1 MEHAEARELLEISA
15 VEPGGLDR
23 LMAGDTVEASAL
35 AGHLAGCPDCAD
47 EMDRLRRASAV
58 IRRGVISLP
67 PPDLRERTLAVVA
80 AVGRP
85 RGSGALAGAGPV
97 AAAAGSSADRSAVA
111 PPSRE
116 PEPVELERARR
127 RPDVPAASGAGVR
140 PRMLAAWAA
149 SVAAAIV
156 LSIVGTVSFVDRQRD
171 DVARAQAQQIA
182 SLARVADWTLRLDAD
197 PDAKYVALASTGTD
211 ATATVA
217 FSGTSR
223 QLVVLANGLADP
235 PPGMEYRCWVES
247 GGTREP
253 IGKMFFAG
261 DVSYWA
267 GDVPTVTEA
276 LPGTKFGVSLVP
288 IDGSPVGGDPVLI
301 GEL

>member
-1 MEHAEARELLEISA
+1 
-15 VEPGGLDR
+15 
-23 LMAGDTVEASAL
+23 
-35 AGHLAGCPDCAD
+35 
-47 EMDRLRRASAV
+47 
-58 IRRGVISLP
+58 
-67 PPDLRERTLAVVA
+67 
-80 AVGRP
+80 
-85 RGSGALAGAGPV
+85 
-97 AAAAGSSADRSAVA
+97 
-111 PPSRE
+111 
-116 PEPVELERARR
+116 
-127 RPDVPAASGAGVR
+127 
-140 PRMLAAWAA
+140 MLAAWAA